1 MRTNFYICRGNRDKY
16 FDWRLKTVKFRS
28 TQKLARAKSPDQIS
42 LTRRENLVV
51 MFRTI
56 FTFRD
61 GGWEHIGDANWISL
75 DINFRDIFPSFVVST
90 EQRRKLRGKFPHI
103 CRGKSM
109 QT

>member
-28 TQKLARAKSPDQIS
+28 TQKLAGAKSPDQIS

-56 FTFRD
+56 STFRD

-75 DINFRDIFPSFVVST
+75 DINFRDRYFPI
-90 EQRRKLRGKFPHI
+90 I
-103 CRGKSM
+103 CCLHRAEEK
-109 QT
+109 T